1 MKTFSELNIFFPA
14 LFFATITPEM
24 LKKYKNNKI
33 IRIYSHGRNTSDK
46 QAVAWFKSRGFEIC
60 EKKMYHLSKENLL
73 QILALTEQGFTE
85 ILKHRAGEGTALRNK
100 LDAIQA
106 LGFNDSVAYIVKN
119 PDVLKSP
126 IIFGDHKL
134 LVGFNA
140 EEIRKFIPKRYRK
153 VAVKAS
159 EQSRKS
165 DKKGKEV

>member
-1 MKTFSELNIFFPA
+1 
-14 LFFATITPEM
+14 M
-24 LKKYKNNKI
+24 LKKYKNNKMI
-33 IRIYSHGRNTSDK
+33 SIYSHGRNTSDK

-60 EKKMYHLSKENLL
+60 EKKIYHLSKENLL
-73 QILALTEQGFTE
+73 QILALTEQGFSE

-126 IIFGDHKL
+126 IILGDHKL

-140 EEIRKFIPKRYRK
+140 EEIRKFMPKKYRK
-153 VAVKAS
+153 VAVEK
-159 EQSRKS
+159 RRL
-165 DKKGKEV
+165 

>member
-1 MKTFSELNIFFPA
+1 MKIFSDLNIFFPVK
-14 LFFATITPEM
+14 FFATITPEM
-24 LKKYKNNKI
+24 LKKYKNNKM
-33 IRIYSHGRNTSDK
+33 IRIYSHGKNTSDK

-73 QILALTEQGFTE
+73 QILALTEQGFSE

-140 EEIRKFIPKRYRK
+140 EEIRKFMPKKFRK
-153 VAVKAS
+153 VAVEK
-159 EQSRKS
+159 RRL
-165 DKKGKEV
+165 

>member
-1 MKTFSELNIFFPA
+1 
-14 LFFATITPEM
+14 M